1 MKDKNQKE
9 GCRHIYFGPLSAT
22 LKKHLTL
29 VQALQQEN
37 LLFLKSKCTVIGIV
51 KYPYQM

>member
-29 VQALQQEN
+29 
-37 LLFLKSKCTVIGIV
+37 LL
-51 KYPYQM
+51 

>member
-1 MKDKNQKE
+1 MKNKNQKE

-29 VQALQQEN
+29 FLSNKKYKPYNKKIYSFLN
-37 LLFLKSKCTVIGIV
+37 LSVL
-51 KYPYQM
+51 